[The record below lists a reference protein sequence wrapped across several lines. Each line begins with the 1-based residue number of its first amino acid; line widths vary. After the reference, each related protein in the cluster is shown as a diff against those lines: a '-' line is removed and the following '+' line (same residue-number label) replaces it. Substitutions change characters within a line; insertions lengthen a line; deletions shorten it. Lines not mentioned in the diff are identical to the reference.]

1 MRSVPARSLE
11 NARAAEVGLPSTV
24 LQSRYT
30 GVVSSSSEASLYS
43 RAAHR
48 GNNYALPPIMERT
61 TRGNKEQRC
70 SQDSDEDEYHC
81 VENKEEALSVH
92 IRPARPLTSDSE
104 YADRRYYRSP
114 SPQLCSSGVARSPDT
129 PPRLPTRNIPG
140 PSVNRDLKPGKKQ
153 TLQLNERKKAKDSCA
168 QDMQPPPR
176 PPKPTPKE
184 GRPTPPNPESPRV
197 RRGAPDE
204 KPCKP
209 ESRGQKNAM
218 AKRPLKGMKR
228 ETPALFSSF
237 SQDLE
242 FCKIMDSRSLQNPLH
257 HSPAGEKHKGK
268 QLHHE
273 WPQTRGDMNNYRHVA
288 KPRPPQTSDN
298 RNWYI
303 GACERVD
310 AEHALHLMNKDGAFL
325 VRDHSKCTV
334 EEPFVLSLLYSNR
347 VFNIKIRFIESIHK
361 YALGTGLRTNDVF
374 DSVDEIIKFHM
385 IFPIVLINGK
395 DQSVQRRCTLT
406 HPLTKEDLDKI
417 LG

>member
-1 MRSVPARSLE
+1 MGRASCKAKKMLFGQKERS
-11 NARAAEVGLPSTV
+11 
-24 LQSRYT
+24 
-30 GVVSSSSEASLYS
+30 
-43 RAAHR
+43 
-48 GNNYALPPIMERT
+48 
-61 TRGNKEQRC
+61 TRGNKEQCC
-70 SQDSDEDEYHC
+70 SKDSDEDEYHY
-81 VENKEEALSVH
+81 VEDKEEALSVH
-92 IRPARPLTSDSE
+92 IRPARPFTCDSD

-114 SPQLCSSGVARSPDT
+114 SPQLCSPEVAKSPDT

-153 TLQLNERKKAKDSCA
+153 SLQLR
-168 QDMQPPPR
+168 
-176 PPKPTPKE
+176 
-184 GRPTPPNPESPRV
+184 
-197 RRGAPDE
+197 
-204 KPCKP
+204 
-209 ESRGQKNAM
+209 
-218 AKRPLKGMKR
+218 MKR
-228 ETPALFSSF
+228 ETPPLFSSF

-242 FCKIMDSRSLQNPLH
+242 FCKVKDSRSLQNPSH
-257 HSPAGEKHKGK
+257 HSPAGENHKGK
-268 QLHHE
+268 QRHHE

-334 EEPFVLSLLYSNR
+334 KEPFVLSLFYSNR

-406 HPLTKEDLDKI
+406 HPLTKEDFDQI